1 MGEVNGYETCGCV
14 GALMGQGGRDL
25 QDALSADKVDME
37 GGAEG
42 VSAIRHAGNF
52 GSALFQ
58 QRVVHGHH
66 QRLLLVEVAEDAPA
80 DGAEESAG
88 IEAHL

>member
-1 MGEVNGYETCGCV
+1 
-14 GALMGQGGRDL
+14 MGQGGRDL
-25 QDALSADKVDME
+25 QDALSADKVGME
-37 GGAEG
+37 GGPEG

-66 QRLLLVEVAEDAPA
+66 QGFLLVEVAEDAPA
-80 DGAEESAG
+80 DGAEESAV